1 MESLFIRSSLALL
14 LAVMGQQAAPQPD
27 RGAEGA
33 SQRAAERIRALQRES
48 DALASQERTILVD
61 LRKLEVERQLKNEQL
76 STIERDLADTRRK
89 LAASVKREASL
100 KDVAETEGP
109 IVEARLVRLYKLGR
123 AGYWRVLLDF
133 DHLESIGRAYRMAA
147 AMNRLD
153 RERVQ
158 QHQRTLEALANERAA
173 LEAQAKQIARLQ
185 QEAAA
190 AREAVERAVTTR
202 TALVKSIDERRDLN
216 AQLAG
221 ELEAARQRLD
231 SRVSQLGAEKP
242 PPVNLPLKAFRG
254 ALPWPANGIVTGH
267 FGRQQT
273 SRFGTPIA
281 RSGVEISLAEGL
293 PVQAIHEGT
302 VVYAE
307 QFTGYG
313 DLVIVEHGDGA
324 YSLYGYLSGI
334 DVTRGQRVESRARV
348 GASGRNPSGNPALY
362 FELRVDGK
370 PVDPLQ
376 WLKR

>member
-27 RGAEGA
+27 RGAEAA

-123 AGYWRVLLDF
+123 AGYWRLLLDF

-221 ELEAARQRLD
+221 ELETARQRLD

-281 RSGVEISLAEGL
+281 RSGVEISLAEGV

-348 GASGRNPSGNPALY
+348 GVSGRNPSGNPALY